1 MHIKNLIEGLN
12 PYGLKKKVQ
21 EPDQPG
27 HEGRSSQAGSS
38 ESTDKVNLSSEAKL
52 RATAR
57 SEASNAPDVRA
68 EKVAELQEK
77 VRNGTY
83 QIDDRKTAE
92 NLVRDDL
99 DLLL

>member
-21 EPDQPG
+21 EADKPQ
-27 HEGRSSQAGSS
+27 HEGRSSKAGSS
-38 ESTDKVNLSSEAKL
+38 QSSDKVNLSSEAKL
-52 RATAR
+52 RAAAHA
-57 SEASNAPDVRA
+57 EASSAPGVRA
-68 EKVAELQEK
+68 EKVAELREQ

-83 QIDDRKTAE
+83 RIDDRKTAE

-99 DLLL
+99 DLFT